1 MREKIKFNMGS
12 SFFFGGMEGYIV
24 KDTDE
29 LCIMEGY
36 SDKIKSNVLNMKL
49 DGKDVFFYRDMDK
62 EGFIKDTI
70 DCKVPMRVGKFL
82 IPDFC
87 KYIDF
92 KIEDYERLKDVFDA
106 LDDKHRYEI
115 MIRDF
120 YIENKDFILTDEQR
134 KLVYEEYKRE
144 RQEKTTE

>member
-1 MREKIKFNMGS
+1 MKDKIKFNMGS
-12 SFFFGGMEGYIV
+12 SFFFSGMEGYV
-24 KDTDE
+24 AKDTDE
-29 LCIMEGY
+29 LCIMDDF
-36 SDKIKSNVLNMKL
+36 SRIKNTNVLNMKL
-49 DGKDVFFYRDMDK
+49 NGKDVFFYRDMDK

-92 KIEDYERLKDVFDA
+92 KIEDYERLREVFDA
-106 LDDKHRYEI
+106 LDDKHKYES

-120 YIENKDFILTDEQR
+120 YIENNDFTLTDEQR